1 MDREVYNAA
10 EQLDSLR
17 NIEIVSL
24 EKILDEQNKM
34 VHALKS
40 EREAFE
46 RHSQLLEAQNRQ
58 LIEELDMQVKV
69 SEHLQHTLDKR
80 ERVTELKE
88 KMQFIRNEVLSKSP
102 IRQPAQQAYVPGS
115 VMQTAVSPLRF
126 RK

>member
-1 MDREVYNAA
+1 
-10 EQLDSLR
+10 
-17 NIEIVSL
+17 
-24 EKILDEQNKM
+24 M

-88 KMQFIRNEVLSKSP
+88 KM
-102 IRQPAQQAYVPGS
+102 
-115 VMQTAVSPLRF
+115 
-126 RK
+126 